1 MLWINAMIVMV
12 MIVMTVMVMVMMV
25 MVMVMAGG
33 SEEDGPEEAAEEGA
47 AVQRGGHHA
56 RLPPR
61 KHCADVRQV
70 KLICVNYWIYIT
82 NSYFGWL
89 FVSQFK

>member
-1 MLWINAMIVMV
+1 
-12 MIVMTVMVMVMMV
+12 MMV
-25 MVMVMAGG
+25 LMVLMVLMVMVMAGG